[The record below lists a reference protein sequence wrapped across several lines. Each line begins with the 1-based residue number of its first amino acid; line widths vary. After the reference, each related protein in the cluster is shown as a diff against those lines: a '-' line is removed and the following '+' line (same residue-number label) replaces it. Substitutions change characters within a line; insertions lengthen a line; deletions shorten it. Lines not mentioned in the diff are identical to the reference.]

1 MAGQISRILIVDDQP
16 VGRQLLESFL
26 FELGHE
32 LYFAEDGEQAYEMT
46 LKHKPHLVLL
56 DVMMPKLDGYE
67 VCKLIRKNK
76 EIENTP
82 IVMVTALEDRDSRLQ
97 GITAGADD
105 YITKP
110 IDRLELLARVKN
122 IVELSRLRLL
132 SQGVDQPDTSN
143 FDAIYRAIEQI
154 QGVTPI
160 SAAQADVY
168 SILPESSMLTFS
180 RGTAIYS
187 NLRLLFFARFGGQLP
202 IAHFC
207 AALFRLG
214 VRAAFY
220 DKQLHN
226 PSLILKSAL
235 DGFESI
241 RHFFDWKPGIE
252 QMEAGLA
259 LADTDKK
266 EITFSGTNFGISLIS
281 PKISRGVSVKSLN
294 INDIFTFEFT
304 NSTLQYQPGDTL
316 VWMPVSSRDESFETE
331 LPGLVKKLPEMT
343 AAEFTAAVR
352 GIPTLKNST
361 SFALEAFRF
370 H

>member
-32 LYFAEDGEQAYEMT
+32 LFFAEDGEQAYEMT

-82 IVMVTALEDRDSRLQ
+82 VVMVTALEDRDSRLQ

-132 SQGVDQPDTSN
+132 AQGADQPDTSN
-143 FDAIYRAIEQI
+143 LDAVYRAIAHVQS
-154 QGVTPI
+154 GVSEP
-160 SAAQADVY
+160 SDLAEVF
-168 SILPESSMLTFS
+168 SILPGSAELTFAY
-180 RGTAIYS
+180 GTLMS
-187 NLRLLFFARFGGQLP
+187 SSQRLLFFARFGGQIP
-202 IAHFC
+202 SAHFC

-214 VRAAFY
+214 TRSAFY
-220 DKQLHN
+220 DKQLHS
-226 PSLILKSAL
+226 PSLILRSAL
-235 DGFESI
+235 EGLESV
-241 RHFFDWKPGIE
+241 RQYFDWKSGIE
-252 QMEAGLA
+252 QIEVGLA
-259 LADTDKK
+259 LIDTDKK
-266 EITFSGTNFGISLIS
+266 EIVFSGTNFGVSLIN
-281 PKISRGVSVKSLN
+281 PKMSRGVSVKSLST
-294 INDIFTFEFT
+294 NDIFGYEFAD
-304 NSTLQYQPGDTL
+304 SSLQYQTGDTL

-331 LPGLVKKLPEMT
+331 LPGLVKKIPEMSAT
-343 AAEFTAAVR
+343 EFTEAIKE
-352 GIPTLKNST
+352 IPALKNST
-361 SFALEAFRF
+361 TFALQAFRF
-370 H
+370 R